1 MPTEVETGGFQTML
15 NEIVRAY
22 AFAQHSSQVKSST
35 WLILC
40 VLESTDFDSLVNA
53 GIATMKIYCR

>member
-1 MPTEVETGGFQTML
+1 MPSEVETGGFQTML

-22 AFAQHSSQVKSST
+22 AVKSST